1 MQGFD
6 EARGSREEHAG
17 ADQKPRP
24 IGEAHPSDGKRE
36 DMSDSEHG
44 RKLERRPEIDLQC
57 SRGWHE
63 PFVRRAETRLYM
75 PMGEVKPGQTRLKI
89 SVPLV
94 PPNPK
99 EFESAVRIGMRRAV
113 FGT

>member
-44 RKLERRPEIDLQC
+44 RKLERRPEVDLQC
-57 SRGWHE
+57 SRGWH
-63 PFVRRAETRLYM
+63 
-75 PMGEVKPGQTRLKI
+75 KPLSGARKRV
-89 SVPLV
+89 S
-94 PPNPK
+94 
-99 EFESAVRIGMRRAV
+99 MRRWERLCQVKRA
-113 FGT
+113 

>member
-6 EARGSREEHAG
+6 EARRSRKEHAG
-17 ADQKPRP
+17 ADQIQRP
-24 IGEAHPSDGKRE
+24 IGEAHPRGRKRE
-36 DMSDSEHG
+36 DMSDTEQD
-44 RKLERRPEIDLQC
+44 RKPERRPEIDLKR

-63 PFVRRAETRLYM
+63 PVCWPPGSVSTRRSERL
-75 PMGEVKPGQTRLKI
+75 KPGQTRLKI

>member
-1 MQGFD
+1 VQGFD

-24 IGEAHPSDGKRE
+24 IGEAHPSGGKRE
-36 DMSDSEHG
+36 DMSGPEQG
-44 RKLERRPEIDLQC
+44 GKLERRPEVDLQC
-57 SRGWHE
+57 RGGWHE
-63 PFVRRAETRLYM
+63 PLCWPPEGISTRRSGKLN
-75 PMGEVKPGQTRLKI
+75 PGQMRLKM